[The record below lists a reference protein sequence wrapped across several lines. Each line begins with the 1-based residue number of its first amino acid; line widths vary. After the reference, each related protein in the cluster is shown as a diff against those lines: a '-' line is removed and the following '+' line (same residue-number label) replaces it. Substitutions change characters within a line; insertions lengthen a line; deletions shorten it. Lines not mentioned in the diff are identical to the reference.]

1 MGCYQGSK
9 RSHPVEWMSSYRGPG
24 SYTSSDL
31 RGKVMRKFASIV
43 TLVVVSAA
51 LVSAAK
57 KYPLTAASIVPA
69 AKGSVEIG
77 KDRNG
82 NTQVKLKVEHLANPT
97 SLTPSQ
103 ANYIVWLQ
111 DKGSGPENQ
120 GELKVNEKLEGT
132 FQTVTPRKN
141 FDVFVTG
148 ENDGTVK
155 SRPCSKRP
163 PSPAMKQKGAS
174 CWYESRAHRSQGLR
188 EAEER
193 GLERAA

>member
-1 MGCYQGSK
+1 
-9 RSHPVEWMSSYRGPG
+9 
-24 SYTSSDL
+24 
-31 RGKVMRKFASIV
+31 MRKFASIV

-155 SRPCSKRP
+155 S
-163 PSPAMKQKGAS
+163 PSGP
-174 CWYESRAHRSQGLR
+174 EVLR
-188 EAEER
+188 TSVWR
-193 GLERAA
+193 